1 MKEQTILAKM
11 AAGRPIVV
19 IRFARTRSVLS
30 RSEPFAQGIS
40 IQPKQHHSTAAC
52 GCVACARE
60 RFFLG
65 ARTTRRDDSGRPTM
79 GGWGVASLRND
90 GKRAG
95 NPHDLRIIP
104 KIRGH
109 PWDTRIAM
117 TQYRRPID
125 PEVDH
130 AIRVRFIVAKAS

>member
-1 MKEQTILAKM
+1 M
-11 AAGRPIVV
+11 RVNV
-19 IRFARTRSVLS
+19 
-30 RSEPFAQGIS
+30 
-40 IQPKQHHSTAAC
+40 
-52 GCVACARE
+52 
-60 RFFLG
+60 FFL
-65 ARTTRRDDSGRPTM
+65 AHAQPDAMIAVVPRWVA
-79 GGWGVASLRND
+79 GGPRLYGND
-90 GKRAG
+90 GERAG
-95 NPHDLRIIP
+95 NHDLRIIP